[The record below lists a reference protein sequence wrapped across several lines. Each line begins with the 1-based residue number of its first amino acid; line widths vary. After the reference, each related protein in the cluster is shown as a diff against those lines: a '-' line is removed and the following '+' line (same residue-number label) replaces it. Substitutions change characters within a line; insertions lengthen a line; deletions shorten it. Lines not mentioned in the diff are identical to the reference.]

1 MMFIYF
7 AGILSEEHFSVEQ
20 IIHCIR
26 VSENPQT
33 HHHALSLLAI
43 GAKLFPVS
51 LLLTVHKFYVYIP
64 PPPPFCLV
72 SSLITIFQ

>member
-1 MMFIYF
+1 MNFAPTREGPGTFTKSGCGNIETDTNYVIYST
-7 AGILSEEHFSVEQ
+7 AILGEAHFSVEQ

-43 GAKLFPVS
+43 GAKHFPVS
-51 LLLTVHKFYVYIP
+51 V
-64 PPPPFCLV
+64 FC
-72 SSLITIFQ
+72 